1 MKSKVSKFF
10 EVKIQYQKTL
20 EDGKEK
26 KVTEQYVV
34 EALSF
39 TEAETRIIE
48 EMTPYIDGEF
58 DIVSEKIAP
67 YNEIFL
73 SDNYYTD
80 DKWFVSKVAFI
91 TIDEK
96 TEKEK
101 KQTFRY
107 LVQAATSEL
116 ALDYTKE
123 MLSHGMSDYRID
135 AVQDTPTLDVFLY
148 EVKKE
153 VVETPE
159 ENAADNDF

>member
-1 MKSKVSKFF
+1 MKSKVSKYY
-10 EVKIQYQKTL
+10 EVKIQYQTMQ
-20 EDGKEK
+20 EDGREK
-26 KVTEQYVV
+26 KVTEQYGV

-39 TEAETRIIE
+39 TEAESRIIE
-48 EMTPYIDGEF
+48 EMTPYISGEF
-58 DIVSEKIAP
+58 DVVSEKIAP

-73 SDNYYTD
+73 SDRTDD
-80 DKWFVSKVAFI
+80 DKWFISKVGFI
-91 TIDEK
+91 TLDER
-96 TEKEK
+96 TDKEK

>member
-1 MKSKVSKFF
+1 MKSKVSKYY
-10 EVKIQYQKTL
+10 EVKIQYQKMQ

-34 EALSF
+34 EALTF
-39 TEAETRIIE
+39 TEAESRIIE
-48 EMTPYIDGEF
+48 EMTPFIDGDF
-58 DIVSEKIAP
+58 DVVSEKIAP
-67 YNEIFL
+67 FNEIFL
-73 SDNYYTD
+73 SDNSTD

-123 MLSHGMSDYRID
+123 MFSHGMSDYCIE
-135 AVQDTPTLDVFLY
+135 AVQDTPTLDVFLC

-159 ENAADNDF
+159 KNADDNDF

>member
-1 MKSKVSKFF
+1 MISRLSKYY
-10 EVKIQYQKTL
+10 EVKIQYQEMQ

-48 EMTPYIDGEF
+48 EMTPYISGEF
-58 DIVSEKIAP
+58 DVVSEKIAP
-67 YNEIFL
+67 FNEIFL
-73 SDNYYTD
+73 SDNSTD
-80 DKWFVSKVAFI
+80 DKWFVSKVSFI

-96 TEKEK
+96 TAKEK

-123 MLSHGMSDYRID
+123 MLSHGMSDYCID
-135 AVQDTPTLDVFLY
+135 AVQDTPTLDVFLH

-159 ENAADNDF
+159 ENAADNDL

>member
-1 MKSKVSKFF
+1 MKSRVSKFY
-10 EVKIQYQKTL
+10 EVKIQYHKMQ

-48 EMTPYIDGEF
+48 EMTPYISGEF
-58 DIVSEKIAP
+58 DVVSEKIAP

-73 SDNYYTD
+73 SDRTDD
-80 DKWFVSKVAFI
+80 DKWFISKVGFI
-91 TIDEK
+91 TLDER
-96 TEKEK
+96 TDKEK

-123 MLSHGMSDYRID
+123 MFSHGMSDYSIE

-148 EVKKE
+148 EVKKD

>member
-1 MKSKVSKFF
+1 M
-10 EVKIQYQKTL
+10 Q

-39 TEAETRIIE
+39 TEAEARIIE
-48 EMTPYIDGEF
+48 EMTPYISGEF
-58 DIVSEKIAP
+58 DVVSEKIAP

-73 SDNYYTD
+73 SDKSDD
-80 DKWFVSKVAFI
+80 DKWFISKVAFI

-107 LVQAATSEL
+107 LVQAETSEH
-116 ALDYTKE
+116 ALDYTKT
-123 MLSHGMSDYRID
+123 MLNQCLSDYSID
-135 AVQDTPTLDVFLY
+135 AVKDTPTLEVFLRY
-148 EVKKE
+148 
-153 VVETPE
+153 
-159 ENAADNDF
+159 DNKD

>member
-1 MKSKVSKFF
+1 MESKVSKYY
-10 EVKIQYQKTL
+10 EVKIQYQKMQ

-39 TEAETRIIE
+39 TEAESRIIE
-48 EMTPYIDGEF
+48 EMTPYISGEF
-58 DIVSEKIAP
+58 DVVSEKIAP

-73 SDNYYTD
+73 SDRTDD
-80 DKWFVSKVAFI
+80 DKWFISKVGFI
-91 TIDEK
+91 TLDER
-96 TEKEK
+96 TDKEK

-123 MLSHGMSDYRID
+123 MFSHGMSDYSIE

-148 EVKKE
+148 EVKKD

>member
-1 MKSKVSKFF
+1 MKSRVSKYY
-10 EVKIQYQKTL
+10 EVKIQYQKLL

-39 TEAETRIIE
+39 TEAESRIIE
-48 EMTPYIDGEF
+48 EMTPYISGEF
-58 DIVSEKIAP
+58 DVVSEKIAP

-73 SDNYYTD
+73 SDRTDD
-80 DKWFVSKVAFI
+80 DKWFISKVGFI
-91 TIDEK
+91 TLDER
-96 TEKEK
+96 TDKEK

-123 MLSHGMSDYRID
+123 MFSHGMSDYSIE
-135 AVQDTPTLDVFLY
+135 AVQDTPTLEVFLI
-148 EVKKE
+148 EDNKDS
-153 VVETPE
+153 VET
-159 ENAADNDF
+159 A

>member
-1 MKSKVSKFF
+1 MKSKVSKYY
-10 EVKIQYQKTL
+10 EVKIQYHKMQ

-34 EALSF
+34 EALTF
-39 TEAETRIIE
+39 TEAESRIIE
-48 EMTPYIDGEF
+48 EMTPYISGEF
-58 DIVSEKIAP
+58 DVVSEKIAP
-67 YNEIFL
+67 YNEILL
-73 SDNYYTD
+73 SDRTDD
-80 DKWFVSKVAFI
+80 DKWFISKVGFI
-91 TIDEK
+91 TLDER
-96 TEKEK
+96 TDKEK

-123 MLSHGMSDYRID
+123 MFSHGMSDYSIE

-148 EVKKE
+148 EVKKD

>member
-1 MKSKVSKFF
+1 MKSRVSKFY
-10 EVKIQYQKTL
+10 EVKIQYQEMQ

-26 KVTEQYVV
+26 RVTEQYVV

-48 EMTPYIDGEF
+48 EMTPYISGEF
-58 DIVSEKIAP
+58 NVVSEKIAP

-73 SDNYYTD
+73 SNNYSD

-123 MLSHGMSDYRID
+123 MLSHGMSYYRID
-135 AVQDTPTLDVFLY
+135 AVKDTPTLDVFLY

-153 VVETPE
+153 VAETPE
-159 ENAADNDF
+159 KNAAENNF

>member
-10 EVKIQYQKTL
+10 EVKVQYQKTL

-39 TEAETRIIE
+39 TEAETRIVE
-48 EMTPYIDGEF
+48 EMTHYISGDF
-58 DIVSEKIAP
+58 DVVSEKIAP

-73 SDNYYTD
+73 SDNSTD
-80 DKWFVSKVAFI
+80 DKWFVSKVCFI
-91 TIDEK
+91 TLDEK
-96 TEKEK
+96 TAKEK

-107 LVQAATSEL
+107 LVQAETSEHAL
-116 ALDYTKE
+116 AYTKT
-123 MLSHGMSDYRID
+123 MLNQCLSDYSID
-135 AVQDTPTLDVFLY
+135 SVQDTPTLDVFLY

-153 VVETPE
+153 VSETPG

>member
-1 MKSKVSKFF
+1 MKSRVSKYY
-10 EVKIQYQKTL
+10 EVKIQYQKML
-20 EDGKEK
+20 EDGKGK

-39 TEAETRIIE
+39 TEAESRITE
-48 EMTPYIDGEF
+48 EMSAYIADSF
-58 DIVSEKIAP
+58 DVVAEKIAP

-73 SDNYYTD
+73 SDNSTD

-96 TEKEK
+96 TMKEK
-101 KQTFRY
+101 KQTLRY
-107 LVQAATSEL
+107 LVQAATSKL
-116 ALDYTKE
+116 ALDYTNE
-123 MLSHGMSDYRID
+123 MFFHGMSDYIID

-159 ENAADNDF
+159 DNAAENNF

>member
-1 MKSKVSKFF
+1 MKSRVSKYY
-10 EVKIQYQKTL
+10 EVKIQYQKMQ
-20 EDGKEK
+20 EDGREK

-39 TEAETRIIE
+39 TEAESRIIE
-48 EMTPYIDGEF
+48 EMTPYISGEF
-58 DIVSEKIAP
+58 DVVSEKIAP

-73 SDNYYTD
+73 SDRTDD
-80 DKWFVSKVAFI
+80 DKWFISKVGFI
-91 TIDEK
+91 TLDER
-96 TEKEK
+96 TDKEK

-123 MLSHGMSDYRID
+123 MFSHGMSDYCIE
-135 AVQDTPTLDVFLY
+135 AVKDTPILDVFLH